1 MNGQSVVTVST
12 TVSVSLSSPVTDLD
26 SRDHGLGANR
36 KEFERRLHQSQ
47 PPLGRDA
54 LAIVGGVAREQ
65 PLGEGGHE
73 RSGVSG
79 KIPVD

>member
-12 TVSVSLSSPVTDLD
+12 TVSVSFVVAGDGFDP
-26 SRDHGLGANR
+26 RDDRLGADR
-36 KEFERRLHQSQ
+36 KEFERRLHESK

-54 LAIVGGVAREQ
+54 LAIVGGVAREE
-65 PLGEGGHE
+65 PLGERGHE
-73 RSGVSG
+73 RSRICG